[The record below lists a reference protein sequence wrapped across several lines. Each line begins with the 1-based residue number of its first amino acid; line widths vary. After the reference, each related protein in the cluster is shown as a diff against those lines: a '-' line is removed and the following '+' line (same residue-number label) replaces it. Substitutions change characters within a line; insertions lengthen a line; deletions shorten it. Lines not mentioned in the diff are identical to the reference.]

1 MKTAIVISETS
12 SNHNTGLGHPEN
24 ADRVDAIINNLKK
37 NKILLWKK
45 STKFN
50 NNIINI
56 THSSEYVKNVKES
69 FPKKGLI
76 FLDGDTI
83 VSPGSKDAT
92 ADAVG
97 SIITAID
104 GVEKSARGR
113 IFSHLHLRE
122 TPRIVTNTLR
132 TGAAAWGIV

>member
-24 ADRVDAIINNLKK
+24 AYRVDAVINNLKK

-104 GVEKSARGR
+104 GVEKKEFKTDFCA
-113 IFSHLHLRE
+113 
-122 TPRIVTNTLR
+122 V
-132 TGAAAWGIV
+132 